1 MTPDLCAHAHH
12 MRLCFRVFY
21 IIKASHMVVLQR
33 AGKELGPS
41 PRVASHSMKAAV
53 RRPGFIYFKRTAIV
67 WLQPMGRCQRRNS
80 PSHGAHDGAEALPVR
95 MAAL

>member
-1 MTPDLCAHAHH
+1 VTPDLCAHAHH

-53 RRPGFIYFKRTAIV
+53 RRPGFIYFKRTAMATAYGSLPKAKLSIA
-67 WLQPMGRCQRRNS
+67 RR
-80 PSHGAHDGAEALPVR
+80 A
-95 MAAL
+95 